1 MNPMGIS
8 VAIIED
14 DAVLRKQL
22 SALVNSAPGFTCIGS
37 YGSGEEAQ
45 SEMPRHPPDVVLMD
59 LKLPGMSGVE
69 CTYRLKKV
77 LPQAQVLILTAF
89 AENDQI
95 FKALAMGAGGYLLK
109 RTVPARIL
117 TAITEIHE
125 GGAPMT
131 GYIARKVVQS
141 FALRTGPETLTLSP
155 REEQVLALVARGEL
169 NKEIAAE
176 LGLTLETVR
185 GYLKSIYDKLH
196 VRSRTEA
203 AMKFFGTK
211 GE

>member
-1 MNPMGIS
+1 
-8 VAIIED
+8 
-14 DAVLRKQL
+14 
-22 SALVNSAPGFTCIGS
+22 
-37 YGSGEEAQ
+37 
-45 SEMPRHPPDVVLMD
+45 
-59 LKLPGMSGVE
+59 MSGVE
-69 CTYRLKKV
+69 CTYRLKKLAPKV
-77 LPQAQVLILTAF
+77 QVLILTAF
-89 AENDQI
+89 ADNEQI
-95 FKALAMGAGGYLLK
+95 FRALAMGAGGYLLK
-109 RTVPARIL
+109 RTPPAQIL
-117 TAITEIHE
+117 SAISEIHQ

-141 FALRTGPETLTLSP
+141 FALHTGPETPTLSP
-155 REEQVLALVARGEL
+155 REEQVLALVAKGDL